1 MRHPLFLPALLSAL
15 TPFATAALAAQARP
29 ALGVRSLEIAL
40 ERALDRALTP
50 LAEGNPA
57 AARRQLDRFLETSSE
72 VDLAPL
78 RCARALQLGL
88 AGERERAALALD
100 LHFARHPEAPLPSHP
115 AWVGQ
120 IYLDAL
126 REQVSHREVDGPL
139 VQQLALRALAL
150 RQSPTTVTAV
160 LGAALE
166 APISGTTAD
175 AIRLVVAARIRAD
188 TTVAQPD
195 RIVALRTLDGEL
207 PPPDE
212 PATPAPL
219 SLVLHTVS
227 GKRID
232 LASLRDRV
240 VLLQFWSTWCPVSA
254 AEAPTLAAAFAR
266 FHTRGLEVIGI
277 AAEDDSESALVRA
290 TAARLGLAW
299 EHVLDGD
306 ALSGPLATRFGIE
319 ALPAAILIDRRGVV
333 RLSGDALRG
342 ELLAPAI
349 EGLLERPVPARRE
362 RDRDQHRR

>member
-1 MRHPLFLPALLSAL
+1 MRHPRFLPTLLSTL
-15 TPFATAALAAQARP
+15 TAFAAGAAAAQARP
-29 ALGVRSLEIAL
+29 VLGVRSLEIAL

-57 AARRQLDRFLETSSE
+57 AARRQLDRLLDASPA

-88 AGERERAALALD
+88 AGEREQAAMALD
-100 LHFARHPEAPLPSHP
+100 LHFARHPGGLPLQP

-126 REQVSHREVDGPL
+126 REQVSHREVDGQL

-150 RQSPTTVTAV
+150 RQSPTAVAAV
-160 LGAALE
+160 LGSALD
-166 APISGTTAD
+166 AQVSGTTAD
-175 AIRLVVAARIRAD
+175 AIRGAVAARIREDA
-188 TTVAQPD
+188 TVAAPE
-195 RIVALRTLDGEL
+195 RVVALRTLDGEL
-207 PPPDE
+207 PPPEE

-219 SLVLHTVS
+219 TLVLHTVS

-232 LASLRDRV
+232 LASLRGRV
-240 VLLQFWSTWCPVSA
+240 VLLHFWSTWCPVSA
-254 AEAPTLAAAFAR
+254 AEAPTLATAFAR

-277 AAEDDSESALVRA
+277 AAEDDSESAPVRA
-290 TAARLGLAW
+290 AAVRMGLAW

-306 ALSGPLATRFGIE
+306 ALSGPLATRLGVE
-319 ALPAAILIDRRGVV
+319 ALPYAILIDRHGVV
-333 RLSGDALRG
+333 RRSGDALRG

-349 EGLLERPVPARRE
+349 EALLEGSLPARRE
-362 RDRDQHRR
+362 GDGHEHRR

>member
-1 MRHPLFLPALLSAL
+1 MRHLRFLPTLLSAL
-15 TPFATAALAAQARP
+15 TPFAAGAAAAQARP

-40 ERALDRALTP
+40 ERALERALTP

-57 AARRQLDRFLETSSE
+57 AARRQLDRLLDASAD

-88 AGERERAALALD
+88 AGERERAAVALD
-100 LHFARHPEAPLPSHP
+100 LHFARHSGAPPPHP

-150 RQSPTTVTAV
+150 RQSPTTVAAV
-160 LGAALE
+160 LGAALD
-166 APISGTTAD
+166 APVSGTTAD
-175 AIRLVVAARIRAD
+175 AIRFAVAARIRAD
-188 TTVAQPD
+188 TTVAPPE
-195 RIVALRTLDGEL
+195 RVVALRTLDGEL
-207 PPPDE
+207 PPPE
-212 PATPAPL
+212 APATPAPL
-219 SLVLHTVS
+219 TLVLHAVS

-240 VLLQFWSTWCPVSA
+240 VLLHFWSTWCPVSA

-277 AAEDDSESALVRA
+277 AAEDDGESALVRTA
-290 TAARLGLAW
+290 AARLGLTW

-306 ALSGPLATRFGIE
+306 ALNGPLATRFGVE
-319 ALPAAILIDRRGVV
+319 ALPYAILIDRRGVA

-349 EGLLERPVPARRE
+349 EALLERPLPARRE
-362 RDRDQHRR
+362 RDGDQHRR